1 MDIADTVRPPDAR
14 RVGFGRRP
22 GRHVARLREDQR
34 PGRVERTAEQVGHL
48 DLDIGSSVVDG
59 RTVVQVVGEIDVYT
73 APQLRE
79 RLDQEIEA
87 GRHDLV
93 VDLSGVSFM
102 DSTGLGVLVGR
113 LKQIRLN
120 DGSMRLV
127 CAHDRVLKV
136 FVITGLDKVFAIYP
150 DGRRGRRRRLGVADL
165 SAVRAGVPGPGSAH
179 SGLIRAS
186 TYLQVGFP
194 GESPARSCCAHF
206 WGLNT
211 GPSTRG

>member
-1 MDIADTVRPPDAR
+1 MDIVDTVRPPDTR
-14 RVGFGRRP
+14 RVGFGRRL
-22 GRHVARLREDQR
+22 GRHVAHVWGSAT
-34 PGRVERTAEQVGHL
+34 GRVEQTAERVGHL
-48 DLDIGSSVVDG
+48 DLDIGTSVVDG

-79 RLDQEIEA
+79 RLDEEIEA

-136 FVITGLDKVFAIYP
+136 FVITGLDKVFAIFP
-150 DGRRGRRRRLGVADL
+150 TVGEAVA
-165 SAVRAGVPGPGSAH
+165 AA
-179 SGLIRAS
+179 
-186 TYLQVGFP
+186 
-194 GESPARSCCAHF
+194 
-206 WGLNT
+206 
-211 GPSTRG
+211 

>member
-1 MDIADTVRPPDAR
+1 
-14 RVGFGRRP
+14 
-22 GRHVARLREDQR
+22 
-34 PGRVERTAEQVGHL
+34 L
-48 DLDIGSSVVDG
+48 DLDIGTSVVDG

-79 RLDQEIEA
+79 RLDAEIDA
-87 GRHDLV
+87 GRYDLV
-93 VDLSGVSFM
+93 VDLSGVTFM

-150 DGRRGRRRRLGVADL
+150 TVGEAVA
-165 SAVRAGVPGPGSAH
+165 AG
-179 SGLIRAS
+179 
-186 TYLQVGFP
+186 
-194 GESPARSCCAHF
+194 
-206 WGLNT
+206 
-211 GPSTRG
+211 

>member
-1 MDIADTVRPPDAR
+1 M
-14 RVGFGRRP
+14 
-22 GRHVARLREDQR
+22 
-34 PGRVERTAEQVGHL
+34 
-48 DLDIGSSVVDG
+48 DLDIGTSVVDG

-87 GRHDLV
+87 GRYDLV

-136 FVITGLDKVFAIYP
+136 FVITGLDKVFAIFP
-150 DGRRGRRRRLGVADL
+150 TVGEAVA
-165 SAVRAGVPGPGSAH
+165 AG
-179 SGLIRAS
+179 
-186 TYLQVGFP
+186 
-194 GESPARSCCAHF
+194 
-206 WGLNT
+206 
-211 GPSTRG
+211 

>member
-1 MDIADTVRPPDAR
+1 M
-14 RVGFGRRP
+14 
-22 GRHVARLREDQR
+22 
-34 PGRVERTAEQVGHL
+34 
-48 DLDIGSSVVDG
+48 DLDIGTSVVDG

-79 RLDQEIEA
+79 RLDAEIDA
-87 GRHDLV
+87 GRYDV
-93 VDLSGVSFM
+93 VVYLSGVTFM

-150 DGRRGRRRRLGVADL
+150 TVGEAVA
-165 SAVRAGVPGPGSAH
+165 AG
-179 SGLIRAS
+179 
-186 TYLQVGFP
+186 
-194 GESPARSCCAHF
+194 
-206 WGLNT
+206 
-211 GPSTRG
+211 

>member
-1 MDIADTVRPPDAR
+1 
-14 RVGFGRRP
+14 
-22 GRHVARLREDQR
+22 
-34 PGRVERTAEQVGHL
+34 L
-48 DLDIGSSVVDG
+48 DLDIGTSVVDG
-59 RTVVQVVGEIDVYT
+59 RTVVQVVGEVDVYT

-102 DSTGLGVLVGR
+102 ASTGLGVLVGR
-113 LKQIRLN
+113 LKQIRLH

-150 DGRRGRRRRLGVADL
+150 TVGE
-165 SAVRAGVPGPGSAH
+165 AVTAG
-179 SGLIRAS
+179 
-186 TYLQVGFP
+186 
-194 GESPARSCCAHF
+194 
-206 WGLNT
+206 
-211 GPSTRG
+211 